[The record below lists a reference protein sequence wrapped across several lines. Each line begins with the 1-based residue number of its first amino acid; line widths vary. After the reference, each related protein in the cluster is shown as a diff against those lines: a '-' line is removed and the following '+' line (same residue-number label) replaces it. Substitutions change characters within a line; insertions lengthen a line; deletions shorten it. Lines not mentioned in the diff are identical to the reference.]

1 MRWCTLPETRRNR
14 IRHTT
19 LPISMTKN
27 FHSADDITIHTE
39 NSAADESIFV
49 YRDSFGINLHPFL
62 AQSYGN
68 ACFSRNMPYLLTAV
82 TEEHPD
88 VLLVELVERN
98 LNWLLERA
106 PEMPAPERT
115 AVPAADT
122 GTSAKAQRKDSRMEG
137 TFCLTGDLSGQR
149 VDDDSPDLHSGR
161 DRNLRSLP
169 PAERKHSRLRR
180 IFRRMCGSSN

>member
-1 MRWCTLPETRRNR
+1 
-14 IRHTT
+14 
-19 LPISMTKN
+19 
-27 FHSADDITIHTE
+27 
-39 NSAADESIFV
+39 
-49 YRDSFGINLHPFL
+49 
-62 AQSYGN
+62 
-68 ACFSRNMPYLLTAV
+68 MPYLLTAV

-137 TFCLTGDLSGQR
+137 TFCLTGDLSG
-149 VDDDSPDLHSGR
+149 
-161 DRNLRSLP
+161 
-169 PAERKHSRLRR
+169 AA
-180 IFRRMCGSSN
+180 CG